1 MAMGFDVLSMNSTS
15 LLMVKHA
22 LSNFEMSHA
31 SELLASVLEMDN
43 AFLIKNFIDDE
54 MRKVGL
60 GNVVRS
66 RRRS

>member
-1 MAMGFDVLSMNSTS
+1 
-15 LLMVKHA
+15 MVKHA

-43 AFLIKNFIDDE
+43 AYLIKNFIDDE
-54 MRKVGL
+54 MRKAGL

-66 RRRS
+66 RRHS